1 MPYAKDRNGL
11 VGFISVSSKI
21 SLGPGHGGMAAAA
34 SGIDTSHSHHHLHH
48 YSHQVPLPQLK
59 WTLVAWGTA
68 VKNESKLATLILR
81 LFSHMAKIF
90 PSRDGNGTII
100 SSASGHI

>member
-1 MPYAKDRNGL
+1 MAL
-11 VGFISVSSKI
+11 WASVSSKI
-21 SLGPGHGGMAAAA
+21 CLGPGHGGMAAAA
-34 SGIDTSHSHHHLHH
+34 PGIDTSHNHNHLHH

-68 VKNESKLATLILR
+68 VMNESELATLILR

>member
-1 MPYAKDRNGL
+1 MTYAKDRNGL
-11 VGFISVSSKI
+11 VGFSELKDLS
-21 SLGPGHGGMAAAA
+21 GPRAWRDG
-34 SGIDTSHSHHHLHH
+34 TSHHHHHHLHH

-68 VKNESKLATLILR
+68 VKNESELATLILR

>member
-1 MPYAKDRNGL
+1 MAL
-11 VGFISVSSKI
+11 WASVSSKI
-21 SLGPGHGGMAAAA
+21 CLGPGHGGMAAAA
-34 SGIDTSHSHHHLHH
+34 PGIDTSHNHHHLHH

-68 VKNESKLATLILR
+68 VKNESELATYILR
-81 LFSHMAKIF
+81 LAKIF
-90 PSRDGNGTII
+90 SSRDGNGTII

>member
-1 MPYAKDRNGL
+1 MAL
-11 VGFISVSSKI
+11 WASVSSKI

-34 SGIDTSHSHHHLHH
+34 SGIDTSHNHHHLHH

-68 VKNESKLATLILR
+68 VKNESELETLIPHLQAVQ
-81 LFSHMAKIF
+81 LSHMAKIF